1 MSISKVKLS
10 FDDETLLLPLNKILP
25 IRAIDQET
33 INSVKFQSILSS
45 IKELGI
51 IEPIAVYPDKKD
63 FYILLDG
70 HLRFEA
76 LKILNAKAVIYLIST
91 DDEGFTYNRQINR
104 LSSIQEYRMIVA
116 AINKGIPI
124 EKIAAVLSVNVE
136 AIRRKLNMLD
146 KIAPEVILMLKNHM
160 VTQGIFTVLKKMKV
174 PRQIE
179 VVVMMLEAGRIS
191 QTYADMMLAGTKP
204 EMSVD
209 KKEPRKNKKLSPEH
223 ISEIQQEIEQLQE
236 NYAYA
241 KDNIGDTML
250 TLVVAKGY
258 VKKILENTSIQ
269 YYMTKY
275 HKGVLEGLTAV
286 LESIEANLDNPVME

>member
-76 LKILNAKAVIYLIST
+76 LKILNAKAVICLIST

-160 VTQGIFTVLKKMKV
+160 VTQGIFTVL
-174 PRQIE
+174 
-179 VVVMMLEAGRIS
+179 
-191 QTYADMMLAGTKP
+191 
-204 EMSVD
+204 
-209 KKEPRKNKKLSPEH
+209 
-223 ISEIQQEIEQLQE
+223 
-236 NYAYA
+236 
-241 KDNIGDTML
+241 
-250 TLVVAKGY
+250 
-258 VKKILENTSIQ
+258 
-269 YYMTKY
+269 
-275 HKGVLEGLTAV
+275 
-286 LESIEANLDNPVME
+286 